1 MVALISLYFSADTIK
16 KEKERNRISV
26 MPMLS
31 LSSSNNEK
39 ISNENIIN
47 NCVFMI
53 ENDLEYIR
61 SISVNFEFYDFRQ
74 KIRLVL
80 KNISDNIAFDLCA
93 TELVIDSK
101 AFKSILK
108 NNKSNYNLL
117 KFNGFGIF
125 NKKNKI
131 LCLKKD
137 EEFNLAFSVNIREFE
152 KLDIREKNS
161 CNFDMKLKIRYKDI
175 YSNMYEQSFHLKDI
189 QLNTTGEYSRI
200 DTIHFDLPP
209 VLKK

>member
-1 MVALISLYFSADTIK
+1 
-16 KEKERNRISV
+16 

-47 NCVFMI
+47 NCVFVI

-80 KNISDNIAFDLCA
+80 KNISDNIAFDLCV

-108 NNKSNYNLL
+108 NNKSTYNLL
-117 KFNGFGIF
+117 KFNESGIF

-137 EEFNLAFSVNIREFE
+137 EEFSLAFSVNIREFE

-189 QLNTTGEYSRI
+189 QLNTTGEYSGI

>member
-1 MVALISLYFSADTIK
+1 
-16 KEKERNRISV
+16 

-47 NCVFMI
+47 NCVFVI

-80 KNISDNIAFDLCA
+80 KNISDNIAFDLCV

-137 EEFNLAFSVNIREFE
+137 EECNLAFSVNIREFE
-152 KLDIREKNS
+152 KLNIKEKNS
-161 CNFDMKLKIRYKDI
+161 CYFDMKLKIRYKDI